1 MEDTANKKPS
11 KECKAPPMVA
21 RLLTGL
27 FLFCCGYSR
36 GKKEKCDVSIF
47 LSCTHKKIERG
58 VCFQYNVFCIEARI
72 EFF

>member
-27 FLFCCGYSR
+27 FLFCAWYSR
-36 GKKEKCDVSIF
+36 GRKKKYVFSMQKIF
-47 LSCTHKKIERG
+47 KGYADFYCGGYMELL
-58 VCFQYNVFCIEARI
+58 
-72 EFF
+72 